1 MRKSRRALDMVQ
13 LGSSAT
19 AIRNSSRRPA
29 AAHRAGRALVFEP
42 QLVLMDEPLGA
53 LDKNL
58 REQMQI
64 EIKHIQQSLDVTVVF
79 VTHDQSEALTMS
91 DRIAVFDK
99 GIIQQIDSAETL
111 YEEPTNSF
119 VANFIGENNALAG
132 TVT

>member
-1 MRKSRRALDMVQ
+1 
-13 LGSSAT
+13 
-19 AIRNSSRRPA
+19 
-29 AAHRAGRALVFEP
+29 
-42 QLVLMDEPLGA
+42 
-53 LDKNL
+53 
-58 REQMQI
+58 MQI

-111 YEEPTNSF
+111 YEEPTTF

-132 TVT
+132 TVTLIDGRNAMSASTAARRSGPAPAMSRSVIARWCRCALSA